1 MKWIKHDTNANQD
14 AKLKKLRM
22 KYGLEG
28 YGMYW
33 YCLELIAADV
43 DQNKL
48 TFELE
53 HDAEIISF
61 DTGIHYERVNE
72 MMAYMVNLKL
82 FESNNGV
89 LSCLKLA
96 NRLDK
101 SMTSNPMMRKM
112 LEDIRNNHDSVM
124 TQSAEPMQDKTR
136 LDKNRIDK
144 EEVAPQKKLT
154 KAEVLFNKVR
164 SNIDMY
170 PVLNLVVDD
179 LLIEWAK
186 LRTKKGASDSSRALN
201 NIENTLNDLKSLYN
215 IHPGF
220 AIGKQCDAGWTSIEV
235 DYFVKGNS
243 NTSQQVAVQETIQQ
257 TAQRSF

>member
-1 MKWIKHDTNANQD
+1 M
-14 AKLKKLRM
+14 RM

-28 YGMYW
+28 YGLYW

-101 SMTSNPMMRKM
+101 SMTSNPAMRKM
-112 LEDIRNNHDSVM
+112 LGDIRLNHDAVM

-136 LDKNRIDK
+136 LDKTKQDK
-144 EEVAPQKKLT
+144 DMSTSSPVNQDKKVSKQFIKPTPQELVAHF
-154 KAEVLFNKVR
+154 E
-164 SNIDMY
+164 S
-170 PVLNLVVDD
+170 
-179 LLIEWAK
+179 
-186 LRTKKGASDSSRALN
+186 KGS
-201 NIENTLNDLKSLYN
+201 
-215 IHPGF
+215 
-220 AIGKQCDAGWTSIEV
+220 
-235 DYFVKGNS
+235 NS
-243 NTSQQVAVQETIQQ
+243 NEAENFFNFYESKGWLVGKSKMKVWKASATLWISKNNKTGSGQQ
-257 TAQRSF
+257 TKSDMLLAGSSTQNVFTGQPLVTMKQGFISND